1 MKVFIPGHIT
11 SLFFPVMVE
20 DPLKSG
26 SQGTGVS
33 ISHGYE
39 VEIETFDG
47 DGIEI
52 YQNGDKVPNDD
63 AKITF
68 EVAKHYSQI
77 MKKKIVVK
85 QEFEIPT
92 GAGYGSSAAGSLG
105 TSICLGRL
113 SGKTLHKSARIA
125 HQKEVINGGGLGDV
139 YPQIVGGVEI
149 RRKEGP
155 PGYGWVDNMIV
166 DNDWKI
172 ISASY
177 GDLNTSKVLND
188 DKKTKKIRKFS
199 KKKIEKIKNSPNIYE
214 LMKNSRDFVERLGL
228 MEDPINDVLYELDDI
243 MKVPPSMVMLG
254 KTIFG
259 FSLKKDVKR
268 IINVIEEY
276 NPDYGPIVSN
286 IDFQGARVI

>member
-1 MKVFIPGHIT
+1 MKVFVPGHIT
-11 SLFFPVMVE
+11 SLFFPVME
-20 DPLKSG
+20 KNPLKSG
-26 SQGTGVS
+26 SQGSGVS

-39 VEIETFDG
+39 VEVETFDG
-47 DGIEI
+47 EGIEI
-52 YQNGDKVPNDD
+52 YQNGDKISNDD

-68 EVAKHYSQI
+68 EVAKHYSQT
-77 MKKKIVVK
+77 MKTKIVVK
-85 QEFEIPT
+85 QDFEIPT

-113 SGKTLHKSARIA
+113 NGKTLHESARIA

-177 GDLNTSKVLND
+177 GNLNTSKVLSN
-188 DKKTKKIRKFS
+188 DKKTKKIRKIS
-199 KKKIEKIKNSPNIYE
+199 KKKIDKIKNSPSIHE
-214 LMKNSRDFVERLGL
+214 LMRNSRDFVEELGL
-228 MEDPINDVLYELDDI
+228 MEDPINDVLYELDDV

-254 KTIFG
+254 KTVFG
-259 FSLKKDVKR
+259 FTLKDDTKKILN
-268 IINVIEEY
+268 IIEKY
-276 NPDYGPIVSN
+276 NPNYGPIVSN